1 MTTGFSRGRDRPP
14 EKMPFTD
21 PRRPFRVR
29 VITEGYLPATETKS
43 SMSFICAIAIHAQ
56 RPEVVA
62 VPECAMVQG
71 TQKHNGTDAAGAGGS
86 M

>member
-1 MTTGFSRGRDRPP
+1 M
-14 EKMPFTD
+14 
-21 PRRPFRVR
+21 
-29 VITEGYLPATETKS
+29 PATETKS

-56 RPEVVA
+56 RPEAVV

-71 TQKHNGTDAAGAGGS
+71 TEKHNGTDAAGAGGS